1 MRVQVTSGPACASR
15 PRISGASVYI
25 SSQSPEMSG
34 RACSGADAA
43 SSLIALSTA
52 NLCCLLALK
61 PRSRGAMAL
70 RSAARA
76 AAVRV
81 TVGGLL
87 KAAVS
92 GRARTNMRADSWAR
106 SGKLHV
112 LPTGRGDYFLLLP
125 V

>member
-52 NLCCLLALK
+52 NLCCLSALK

-76 AAVRV
+76 VAV
-81 TVGGLL
+81 LL

-92 GRARTNMRADSWAR
+92 GRASTNMRADLGAFR
-106 SGKLHV
+106 
-112 LPTGRGDYFLLLP
+112 
-125 V
+125 